1 MEQQVQQ
8 PRKFG
13 VGVGSVLLLFAT
25 IAYWRG
31 HLILAPILAVPGGLL
46 ALGGLFFPTLL
57 VPVERRW
64 MAGATVIGNFNT
76 RVLLTVA
83 YYTLITPMGL
93 VFRLLGRDPLDRHPQ
108 TGDSYWTRRSP
119 VARALCTAI
128 VTVR

>member
-13 VGVGSVLLLFAT
+13 LSVGGVLLLFAA

-31 HLILAPILAVPGGLL
+31 HLTLAPILAVPGGLL
-46 ALGGLFFPTLL
+46 ALGGVLFPGLL

-64 MAGATVIGNFNT
+64 MAAAMVIGTFNT
-76 RVLLTVA
+76 RVLLTVV
-83 YYTLITPMGL
+83 YYLLITPIGL

-119 VARALCTAI
+119 EPPPSRERYARQS
-128 VTVR
+128 

>member
-1 MEQQVQQ
+1 MQ

-13 VGVGSVLLLFAT
+13 LSVGSVLLLFAA

-31 HLILAPILAVPGGLL
+31 HPILAPILAGPGGLL

-64 MAGATVIGNFNT
+64 MAAAMVIGTFNT

-83 YYTLITPMGL
+83 YYALITPVGL
-93 VFRLLGRDPLDRHPQ
+93 AFRLLGRDPLDRHPH
-108 TGDSYWTRRSP
+108 TGDSYWTRRAPEPPPSRERY
-119 VARALCTAI
+119 ARQS
-128 VTVR
+128 